1 MPVPVPVV
9 DDVLNVAGRGAGG
22 AGKEAGAGGHVAG
35 GTGKGGDDLLR
46 AGQGAG
52 KSGFRENAKSVAKW
66 TAIGAAVVG
75 GIWLIPQVMS
85 DACNKSGEKMGMPK
99 GSCSFISLSGCCM
112 VCLLMVVMMFGAMS
126 GGGGGGGGLF

>member
-1 MPVPVPVV
+1 MGTIAKVIGGET
-9 DDVLNVAGRGAGG
+9 DDVAKVAVKGTDDLAGGVGKGAGG
-22 AGKEAGAGGHVAG
+22 AGKS
-35 GTGKGGDDLLR
+35 
-46 AGQGAG
+46 AG
-52 KSGFRENAKSVAKW
+52 KFRENALSVAKW

-99 GSCSFISLSGCCM
+99 GSCSFISLSGSCM